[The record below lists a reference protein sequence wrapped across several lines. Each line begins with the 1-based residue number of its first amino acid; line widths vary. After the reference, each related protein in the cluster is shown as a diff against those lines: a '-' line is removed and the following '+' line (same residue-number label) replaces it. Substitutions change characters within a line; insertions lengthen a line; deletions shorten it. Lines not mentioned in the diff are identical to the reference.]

1 MKPSRL
7 VLYLFLNAIVSALVA
22 FGALW
27 LWDRTHTTAPLPLA
41 NPTDIAATAFPVV
54 DGDTPTPPPPTAA
67 PQAGIPTPTVY
78 VVKLGDTLGSIAQR
92 YDVTVEAL
100 MAANNIT
107 NPNVLSV
114 GQNLIIPVAGSI
126 PPTAEPAT
134 PSLLPTNPV
143 EPPRPTATRDP
154 NQPAPAVSI
163 REARGVGQL
172 ADELLVIVNTGGSV
186 DLAGWTLRDETGHLY
201 TFPALAL
208 NKDATLNLHTAA
220 GADTAADLYWGQ
232 TAAVWAKDKS
242 VLLTDAGGTLH
253 SRYTIP

>member
-1 MKPSRL
+1 MNPRRL
-7 VLYLFLNAIVSALVA
+7 VLYLFLNAVVSALVA

-27 LWDRTHTTAPLPLA
+27 LWDQTHTAAPLPLA
-41 NPTDIAATAFPVV
+41 NPTDTAATAFPIVGAV
-54 DGDTPTPPPPTAA
+54 TPTLPPTNAPEAA
-67 PQAGIPTPTVY
+67 IPTPTVY
-78 VVKLGDTLGSIAQR
+78 VVKLGDTLGTIAQR
-92 YDVTVEAL
+92 FEVSVEAL

-114 GQNLIIPVAGSI
+114 GQNLIVPVAGSI
-126 PPTAEPAT
+126 PPTAVPAT
-134 PSLLPTNPV
+134 PSLLPTNVV

-154 NQPAPAVSI
+154 NQPVPALSI

-172 ADELLVIVNTGGSV
+172 ADEVLVIVNTGGTV

-208 NKDATLNLHTAA
+208 NQDATVNLHTAA
-220 GADTAADLYWGQ
+220 GADTAADLFWGQ
-232 TAAVWAKDKS
+232 TAAVWAKRKS
-242 VLLTDAGGTLH
+242 VLLTDSGGTLH

>member
-1 MKPSRL
+1 MNARRL
-7 VLYLFLNAIVSALVA
+7 VLYLILNAVVSAGVA
-22 FGALW
+22 YGALL
-27 LWDRTHTTAPLPLA
+27 LWDRTHTAPPLPLA
-41 NPTDIAATAFPVV
+41 NPTDVAATAFPVV
-54 DGDTPTPPPPTAA
+54 NAGTPATLPPATA
-67 PQAGIPTPTVY
+67 PQAGLPTPTVY
-78 VVKLGDTLGSIAQR
+78 VVKLGDTLGTIAQR
-92 YDVTVEAL
+92 FDVTVEDL

-126 PPTAEPAT
+126 PPTAGPAT
-134 PSLLPTNPV
+134 PALLPTNPV

-154 NQPAPAVSI
+154 DQPAPALVI

-172 ADELLVIVNTGGSV
+172 ADELLVIVNTGGPV

-201 TFPALAL
+201 TFPTLAL
-208 NKDATLNLHTAA
+208 NQNASVNLHTAA

-232 TAAVWAKDKS
+232 PAAVWAKGRS
-242 VLLTDAGGTLH
+242 VLLTDSGGTLH